1 MNKGVKKK
9 KKERKA
15 KLNTKSSS
23 WILRNQRE
31 RERVCQNA
39 SYETIYS
46 TKLKIL
52 KESTKLKPKRRI
64 LKFKV
69 LLKPLSFTKQWN

>member
-15 KLNTKSSS
+15 KLNTKTNS
-23 WILRNQRE
+23 WILRNQ

-39 SYETIYS
+39 SYENLYS

-64 LKFKV
+64 
-69 LLKPLSFTKQWN
+69 